1 MCNWGWRSLS
11 TASSRQD
18 AQGGGVTRE
27 LGGGIVLLRVDQV
40 ALFYEG
46 RQQLSLLLFGWKM
59 RTKQVK
65 SADFAEF
72 ERSSTEMQTTI
83 YKAKAFVV

>member
-1 MCNWGWRSLS
+1 VAIAFNRFI
-11 TASSRQD
+11 SSRRARWRRD
-18 AQGGGVTRE
+18 ERTR
-27 LGGGIVLLRVDQV
+27 GGIVLLRVDQV